1 MFAIHTLLAAAAA
14 LALRAPPARADGP
27 ARPLPAAAPNVP
39 AAPIYSSDGAI
50 AVYAP
55 ASKAAYRA
63 PVLSFANQR
72 RDELQRAF
80 RMKLGTPACPLEI
93 VIGGRSVGD
102 TRVLSARLRDPDAGL
117 RERIELPDPEA
128 ADLDQFRRS
137 IGFALLRAWMA
148 QAGGTEESM
157 RDLPV
162 WLIDGAL
169 RHIKRDSRQADIDR
183 ALLLWS
189 RACLPAAA
197 ELFAADSKAAK
208 AEPAVAAV
216 LAGWFIERREGV
228 NVFEELL
235 RGAATGTAWSPATA
249 GRLLAGTGD
258 MTDFDRHVDARFL
271 AEGRSVVKPG
281 LTSAGI
287 VRRFRSNLLI
297 APAYFGKMRNDKRA
311 WYTLYEAIARAG
323 DRELRLAAAGQAL
336 KVKMAAVGR
345 DGMLIAVAEAYA
357 LFLERLAAGDKP
369 DRLEQ
374 LLIDAE
380 LMRKELER
388 VTAKG
393 AVTRSGGG

>member
-1 MFAIHTLLAAAAA
+1 MFATHTLLAAAAA
-14 LALRAPPARADGP
+14 LALRAPPARADKP

-39 AAPIYSSDGAI
+39 AAPFYSSDGAV

-63 PVLSFANQR
+63 PVLSFAIQR

-93 VIGGRSVGD
+93 VIGGRSDGD
-102 TRVLSARLRDPDAGL
+102 TRVLSARRREPDAGL

-128 ADLDQFRRS
+128 ADLDQFRRA

-297 APAYFGKMRNDKRA
+297 APAYSGKMRNDKRA
-311 WYTLYEAIARAG
+311 WYTLSETIARAG

-369 DRLEQ
+369 EQ
-374 LLIDAE
+374 LERLLADAE